1 MKPAYA
7 YMRVSGK
14 GQIEGDGFP
23 RQEKA
28 IANYA
33 KANGYAIV
41 NVYREEGVSGTLID
55 RPALTSMML
64 DLENDESDIK
74 VVLIER
80 IDRLARDLMI
90 QENILH
96 DLKKHGVEIYSATDG
111 DLLEDD
117 PTRKLVR
124 QVLGAIA
131 EYDKTMTVLKLKA
144 ARDRQR
150 VKTGKCEGRKS
161 YQEVDPDLINEIKTL
176 RRKPR
181 NGKKLSLEKTLE
193 ALQTKGFTTATGNI
207 ITLPILKNIIYKVMS
222 I

>member
-1 MKPAYA
+1 MKKAYG
-7 YMRVSGK
+7 YIRVSGK
-14 GQIEGDGFP
+14 GQLEGDGLI

-28 IANYA
+28 IRDYA
-33 KANGYAIV
+33 KANNIEISYI
-41 NVYREEGVSGTLID
+41 YKELGVSGTLIN
-55 RPALTSMML
+55 RPALTEMML
-64 DLENDESDIK
+64 DLESDESDVK

-96 DLKKHGVEIYSATDG
+96 DLKKNGIEIISATDG

-144 ARDRQR
+144 ARDRIR
-150 VKTGKCEGRKS
+150 KVKGKCEGRKS
-161 YQEVDPDLINEIKTL
+161 YQEVNPDLINEIKIL
-176 RRKPR
+176 RRKPK
-181 NGKKLSLEKTLE
+181 NKKRLSLNETLTTLQEKGY
-193 ALQTKGFTTATGNI
+193 KTATGKDLNL
-207 ITLPILKNIIYKVMS
+207 TILKNIIYKTME
-222 I
+222 

>member
-1 MKPAYA
+1 MKKAYG
-7 YMRVSGK
+7 YLRVSGK
-14 GQIEGDGFP
+14 GQVDGDGFQ

-28 IANYA
+28 IADYA
-33 KANGYAIV
+33 KANNIEIV
-41 NVYREEGVSGTLID
+41 HIYKEEGVSGTLID

-64 DLENDESDIK
+64 DLDNNESDDVGVK
-74 VVLIER
+74 VILIER

-96 DLKKHGVEIYSATDG
+96 DLKKHGVDIYSATDG

-144 ARDRQR
+144 SRERIR
-150 VKTGKCEGRKS
+150 KVKGKCEGRKG
-161 YQEVDPDLINEIKTL
+161 YEEVNPDLINEIKAL

-181 NGKKLSLEKTLE
+181 NG
-193 ALQTKGFTTATGNI
+193 
-207 ITLPILKNIIYKVMS
+207 
-222 I
+222 